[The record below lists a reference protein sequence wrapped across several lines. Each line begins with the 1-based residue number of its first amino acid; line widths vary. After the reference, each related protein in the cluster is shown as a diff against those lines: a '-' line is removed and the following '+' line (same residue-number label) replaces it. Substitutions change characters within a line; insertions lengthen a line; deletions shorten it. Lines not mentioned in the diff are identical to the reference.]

1 MQAWSVR
8 RMRLFSRG
16 TEHGCL
22 HPFAAM
28 SPIWISLEAFISCGR
43 RPVSVHSHRPSRPGW
58 RARGK
63 TGVNMDTKVWSRL
76 GARSTTRS
84 ARWASLVFVGVLAL
98 ALVPRSALAA
108 TINVACGDVPGL
120 KAAITSSSP
129 GDTISLAAGCTY
141 TLTTVDNVDG
151 AFGPNGL
158 PLINKVLTIEGNG
171 STIANAGVV
180 QFRFFDL
187 GAAANVTLNQVTLS
201 AGTLGN
207 QGGAILLKTGAQL
220 TTTGVKF
227 SGNVATAGGGAI
239 YAQAGT
245 TLRVTEDTFSNNDSG
260 GTAGG
265 GGILSQG
272 TTAVERSTFTG
283 NSGDLG
289 GGIMVGLTGSLSVVN
304 STFTANTAASFGNA
318 IKNFGTA
325 TVVNSTVSDNPSST
339 SDGSISS
346 TGTMLLQNTIVA
358 DGTPSNC
365 STVGPITDGGHNIS
379 WPDTTCPGLN
389 VDPNLGPLA
398 NNGGPTQTMALP
410 LGSPAVDGVP
420 ATGAGCPPTDQRG
433 VLRPQGPSCD
443 VGAFELQV
451 APTPTPVP
459 PTPTAAPVPGPPS
472 TGRLQ
477 TSDVARWFA
486 VAAGA
491 GTAGGL
497 ILLMLGVRVR
507 RQPL

>member
-1 MQAWSVR
+1 MQALKQPDAMTPSAAGAR
-8 RMRLFSRG
+8 
-16 TEHGCL
+16 CL

-43 RPVSVHSHRPSRPGW
+43 RPVRVHSHRPSRPGW

-63 TGVNMDTKVWSRL
+63 TGVNMDTKVWLRL

-84 ARWASLVFVGVLAL
+84 AWWASLVFVGVLAL

-108 TINVACGDVPGL
+108 TINVACGDIPGL
-120 KAAITSSSP
+120 KAAITSASP
-129 GDTISLAAGCTY
+129 GDTGSLAAGCTY

-151 AFGPNGL
+151 SFGPNGL

-171 STIANAGVV
+171 SIIANAGVV

-187 GAAANVTLNQVTLS
+187 GAAANVTLNRVTLS
-201 AGTLGN
+201 NGNVAN

-220 TTTGVKF
+220 TTTEVKF

-239 YAQAGT
+239 YGQAGT
-245 TLRVTEDTFSNNDSG
+245 TLKVTADTFSNNDSG

-265 GGILSQG
+265 GGILSLG

-283 NSGDLG
+283 
-289 GGIMVGLTGSLSVVN
+289 
-304 STFTANTAASFGNA
+304 NTAASFGNA

-325 TVVNSTVSDNPSST
+325 FVTSSTLSDNPSST
-339 SDGSISS
+339 GDGSISS
-346 TGTMLLQNTIVA
+346 TGTFTLQTSIVA
-358 DGTPSNC
+358 DGTPNNC
-365 STVGPITDGGHNIS
+365 SAAGPITDGGHNIS
-379 WPDTTCPGLN
+379 WPDTSCPGLN

-398 NNGGPTQTMALP
+398 NNGGPTQTLALP
-410 LGSPAVDGVP
+410 AGSPAVDGVP
-420 ATGAGCPPTDQRG
+420 ATGASCFPTDQRG
-433 VLRPQGPSCD
+433 VTRPQGPNCD

-459 PTPTAAPVPGPPS
+459 PSPTGAPVPGPPQ
-472 TGRLQ
+472 TGR
-477 TSDVARWFA
+477 S
-486 VAAGA
+486 
-491 GTAGGL
+491 
-497 ILLMLGVRVR
+497 
-507 RQPL
+507 

>member
-1 MQAWSVR
+1 MWSAAGSRTFAPAQPAW
-8 RMRLFSRG
+8 L
-16 TEHGCL
+16 
-22 HPFAAM
+22 A
-28 SPIWISLEAFISCGR
+28 
-43 RPVSVHSHRPSRPGW
+43 
-58 RARGK
+58 RAWQK
-63 TGVNMDTKVWSRL
+63 TGVSMDTKVWSRL

-98 ALVPRSALAA
+98 ALVPRSALAL
-108 TINVACGDVPGL
+108 TINVACGDVAGL

-129 GDTISLAAGCTY
+129 GDTVSLAAGCTY

-151 AFGPNGL
+151 SFGPNGL

-171 STIANAGVV
+171 SIIANAGVV

-187 GAAANVTLNQVTLS
+187 GAAANVTLNRVTLS
-201 AGTLGN
+201 NGNVAN

-220 TTTGVKF
+220 TTTEVKF

-239 YAQAGT
+239 YGQAGT
-245 TLRVTEDTFSNNDSG
+245 TLKVTADTFSNNDSG

-265 GGILSQG
+265 GGILSLG

-289 GGIMVGLTGSLSVVN
+289 GAIMVGPPGSLSVVN

-325 TVVNSTVSDNPSST
+325 VVTGSTLSDNLSTT
-339 SDGSISS
+339 SDGAISS
-346 TGTMLLQNTIVA
+346 TGSSFMLQNTIVA
-358 DGTPSNC
+358 NGTPSNC
-365 STVGPITDGGHNIS
+365 SAVGPITDGGHNIS

-389 VDPNLGPLA
+389 SDPNLGPLA
-398 NNGGPTQTMALP
+398 NTGGPTQPLALP
-410 LGSPAVDGVP
+410 PGSPAVDGVP
-420 ATGAGCPPTDQRG
+420 ATGASCFPTDQRG
-433 VLRPQGPSCD
+433 VTRPQGPNCD

-459 PTPTAAPVPGPPS
+459 PSPTGAPVPGPPQ
-472 TGRLQ
+472 TGR
-477 TSDVARWFA
+477 S
-486 VAAGA
+486 
-491 GTAGGL
+491 
-497 ILLMLGVRVR
+497 
-507 RQPL
+507 

>member
-1 MQAWSVR
+1 
-8 RMRLFSRG
+8 
-16 TEHGCL
+16 
-22 HPFAAM
+22 
-28 SPIWISLEAFISCGR
+28 
-43 RPVSVHSHRPSRPGW
+43 
-58 RARGK
+58 
-63 TGVNMDTKVWSRL
+63 MDTKVWSRL

-98 ALVPRSALAA
+98 ALVPRSAQAA
-108 TINVACGDVPGL
+108 TINVACGDIPGL
-120 KAAITSSSP
+120 KAAITSASP
-129 GDTISLAAGCTY
+129 GDTVSLAPACTY
-141 TLTTVDNVDG
+141 TLTAVDNSDG
-151 AFGPNGL
+151 SFGPNGL
-158 PLINKVLTIEGNG
+158 PLINKLLTIEGNG
-171 STIANAGVV
+171 SIITNSGVL

-187 GAAANVTLNQVTLS
+187 GAAGNLTLNQLTLTS
-201 AGTLGN
+201 GDVAN
-207 QGGAILLKTGAQL
+207 QGGAILLKTGAAL
-220 TTTGVKF
+220 TATRVKF

-239 YAQAGT
+239 YAQGGT
-245 TLRVTEDTFSNNDSG
+245 TLTVTEDTISNNDSG

-265 GGILSQG
+265 GGILSLG
-272 TTAVERSTFTG
+272 NTTVSRSTFTG
-283 NSGDLG
+283 NSGDMG
-289 GGIMVGLTGSLSVVN
+289 GAIMVGTPTNPLGSLSVVN
-304 STFTANTAASFGNA
+304 STFTGNTAASFGNA

-325 TVVNSTVSDNPSST
+325 VVTSSTLSDNPSST

-346 TGTMLLQNTIVA
+346 TGTFTLQNSIVA
-358 DGTPSNC
+358 DGTPNNC
-365 STVGPITDGGHNIS
+365 SAAGPITDGGHNIS
-379 WPDTTCPGLN
+379 WPDTSCPGLN

-433 VLRPQGPSCD
+433 VSRPQGPSCD

-459 PTPTAAPVPGPPS
+459 PTPTPAPVPGPPS
-472 TGRLQ
+472 TGRPQ
-477 TSDVARWFA
+477 TSDVASWFA

-497 ILLMLGVRVR
+497 ILLMLAVRVR

>member
-1 MQAWSVR
+1 MQALKQPDAMTPSAAGAR
-8 RMRLFSRG
+8 
-16 TEHGCL
+16 CL

-43 RPVSVHSHRPSRPGW
+43 RPVRVHSHRPSRPGW

-63 TGVNMDTKVWSRL
+63 TGVNMDTKVWSRF
-76 GARSTTRS
+76 GARSTTHS

-108 TINVACGDVPGL
+108 TINVACGDIPGL

-129 GDTISLAAGCTY
+129 
-141 TLTTVDNVDG
+141 VDNVDG
-151 AFGPNGL
+151 SFGPNGL

-187 GAAANVTLNQVTLS
+187 GAAANVTLNRVTLS
-201 AGTLGN
+201 NGNVAN

-220 TTTGVKF
+220 TTTEVKF

-239 YAQAGT
+239 YGQAGT
-245 TLRVTEDTFSNNDSG
+245 TLKVTADTFSNNDSG

-265 GGILSQG
+265 GGILSLG

-283 NSGDLG
+283 NSGDMG
-289 GGIMVGLTGSLSVVN
+289 GAIMVGTPAIALGSLSVVN
-304 STFTANTAASFGNA
+304 STFTGNTAASFGNA
-318 IKNFGTA
+318 IKNFSTA
-325 TVVNSTVSDNPSST
+325 FVTSSTLSDNPSST
-339 SDGSISS
+339 GDGSISS
-346 TGTMLLQNTIVA
+346 TGTFTLQNSIVA
-358 DGTPSNC
+358 DGTPNNC
-365 STVGPITDGGHNIS
+365 SAAGPITDGGHNIS
-379 WPDTTCPGLN
+379 WPDTSCPGLN

-398 NNGGPTQTMALP
+398 NNGGPTQTLALP
-410 LGSPAVDGVP
+410 AGSPAVDGVP
-420 ATGAGCPPTDQRG
+420 ATGASCFPTDQRG
-433 VLRPQGPSCD
+433 VTRPQGPNCD

-459 PTPTAAPVPGPPS
+459 PSPTGAPVPGPPQ
-472 TGRLQ
+472 TGR
-477 TSDVARWFA
+477 S
-486 VAAGA
+486 
-491 GTAGGL
+491 
-497 ILLMLGVRVR
+497 
-507 RQPL
+507 